1 MLLAAVVA
9 DGEALLG
16 LEWLAEGETLGEVA
30 EADGLVL
37 ADVLRETSVI
47 EVVAAGE
54 MEIVDAATLAGAL
67 EPEPTTEAPADES
80 LLSPVWAP
88 PKSMNA
94 TTAMPAKPPV
104 SMSPMPRSLC
114 ESRSARGLLRDPPPP
129 DALGAADSDADAD
142 LAAAFGAGLDAALD
156 ADLGAGL
163 DADLGAVLACAASG
177 AVLACAASGAVLACA
192 ASGAVLACAASV
204 LAVSFAC
211 DGPGGSSEVG
221 TKLPSAGAG
230 LPGSSFS
237 TRGIRTVERTSCIFV
252 SSSPVAPQPAQDTA
266 PLRCLRHVLQ

>member
-1 MLLAAVVA
+1 MVA

-163 DADLGAVLACAASG
+163 DADLGAD
-177 AVLACAASGAVLACA
+177 LACA

-211 DGPGGSSEVG
+211 DGPGGSNEVG

-230 LPGSSFS
+230 VPGSSFS